1 MFPVNR
7 SNDITIQCSARGIPP
22 PSIRFL
28 RGGVELNRTGGES
41 GIGMDLASRVQL
53 GDESSS
59 VFMNDGTFMV
69 SRMLTIFNVAEEDA
83 GNFTCEA
90 SSMIPELGLSL
101 SDSRVFE
108 LVVLSKFKQVY
119 VLYSCGLKHIS
130 LISTYLLLSA
140 GLCAVT
146 A

>member
-1 MFPVNR
+1 MFRVNR
-7 SNDITIQCSARGIPP
+7 SDDISISCSARGIPS

-41 GIGMDLASRVQL
+41 GVGTDLASRIQL

-59 VFMNDGTFMV
+59 VFMDDGTFMV
-69 SRMLTIFNVAEEDA
+69 SRMLTIFDVAEDDA

-101 SDSRVFE
+101 NDSRTFE
-108 LVVLSKFKQVY
+108 LVVQSKLRVNFLLHYSWY
-119 VLYSCGLKHIS
+119 VPVFS
-130 LISTYLLLSA
+130 LLFYIWIT
-140 GLCAVT
+140 VFP
-146 A
+146 